1 MKPAKRRLDRFK
13 KPLRILLIVFG
24 AIAAAGGFYGFFHG
38 GVSYAQYNA
47 RVGTVETGNAL
58 WLGIIGVIMMVMGL
72 IPPRK

>member
-1 MKPAKRRLDRFK
+1 MKPTKRRLDHFA

-24 AIAAAGGFYGFFHG
+24 AIAAAGGFYGYFHG

-58 WLGIIGVIMMVMGL
+58 LLGIIGVIMIVMGL
-72 IPPRK
+72 IPPKK